1 MKHLFFLIAFSFSAL
16 VFSQEIIV
24 KEYNSVELKAKRNLK
39 IYLPKGYDTD
49 AELSYPVAII
59 LGDDYLF
66 DLYVGNAKLFAD
78 VDKAPRQ
85 IVIGIDMEKTYHRD
99 VSIVPKNDDLTATA
113 KLFHRFIK
121 KEVIPFAEGSY
132 RTSPFLTIAGEGKS
146 INLINYFLK
155 EQNPVFNSYICA
167 SPYYSELAG
176 VTLESYSLSRL
187 GSIDNTFFIYNSNNK
202 NYVKKE
208 QYDRFKQIDTYLSS
222 FDTKNL
228 NIKFDEFPNAP
239 SLLSMIS
246 ETIPRAFTNMFSI
259 YAKITKEEYET
270 KIKDLEP
277 LEAIKYV
284 EKKYLDIEY
293 LYGNNLNVRLD
304 DIFTIEGIVTDKQDG
319 DYLRVLGDFVMIK
332 YPDMHLGDYYVG
344 KYYEMGKDYER
355 ADFYYKAAFGKM
367 DPSDP
372 NANAF
377 YENIKRVNDLL
388 TKQKA
393 EQKTQEEE
401 IIEEEEK
408 QEEEQEK
415 DDQ

>member
-1 MKHLFFLIAFSFSAL
+1 MKHLFFLIAFSFSTL

-155 EQNPVFNSYICA
+155 EQNPIFNSYICA

-222 FDTKNL
+222 FDAKNL

>member
-1 MKHLFFLIAFSFSAL
+1 MKHLFFLVAFSFSAL
-16 VFSQEIIV
+16 VFSQEVIT

-39 IYLPKGYDTD
+39 IYLPKGYETD

-85 IVIGIDMEKTYHRD
+85 IVIGINMEKTYHRD

-113 KLFHRFIK
+113 KQFHRFIK
-121 KEVIPFAEGSY
+121 KEIIPFAEATY

-155 EQNPVFNSYICA
+155 EENPIFNSYICA

-187 GSIDNTFFIYNSNNK
+187 GNVDNNFFIYNSNNK
-202 NYVKKE
+202 NYIKKE
-208 QYDRFKQIDTYLSS
+208 QYDRFKQISTYLSS
-222 FDTKNL
+222 FDASNL

-239 SLLSMIS
+239 SLLSMMS

-277 LEAIKYV
+277 LEAIKYL

-344 KYYEMGKDYER
+344 KYYELGKDYER

-393 EQKTQEEE
+393 EQKAQEEE
-401 IIEEEEK
+401 FNEEEDK
-408 QEEEQEK
+408 QEEEEEQE
-415 DDQ
+415 DN